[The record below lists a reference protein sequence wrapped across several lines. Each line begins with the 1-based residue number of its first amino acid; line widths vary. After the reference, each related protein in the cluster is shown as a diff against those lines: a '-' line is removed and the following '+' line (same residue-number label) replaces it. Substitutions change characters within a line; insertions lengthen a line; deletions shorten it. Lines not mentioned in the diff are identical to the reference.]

1 MVVTLISATPCPS
14 ISWKKSHAFPR
25 CEESLNRLV
34 LNTGLIEIQ
43 ELDGLHGEKCR
54 IIPLRFGLL
63 GEGKMNIS
71 SVCSDEA
78 FNKQFE
84 VVHKHAKIRCK

>member
-1 MVVTLISATPCPS
+1 MVATLISAIRCPS

-25 CEESLNRLV
+25 FEESRIRLV

-43 ELDGLHGEKCR
+43 ELDALHGKKCR
-54 IIPLRFGLL
+54 ILSLRFGLL

-71 SVCSDEA
+71 SV
-78 FNKQFE
+78 F
-84 VVHKHAKIRCK
+84 R

>member
-1 MVVTLISATPCPS
+1 M
-14 ISWKKSHAFPR
+14 
-25 CEESLNRLV
+25 V

-43 ELDGLHGEKCR
+43 ELDGLHGKKCR
-54 IIPLRFGLL
+54 LFPLRFGLL

-78 FNKQFE
+78 FNKQDE
-84 VVHKHAKIRCK
+84 VLLKHAKKMERIYAESRNG